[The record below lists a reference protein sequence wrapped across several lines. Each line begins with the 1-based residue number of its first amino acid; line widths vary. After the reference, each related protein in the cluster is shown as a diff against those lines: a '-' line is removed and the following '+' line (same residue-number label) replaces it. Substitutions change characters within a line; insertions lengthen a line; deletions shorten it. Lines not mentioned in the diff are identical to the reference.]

1 MSGAQHLG
9 WEALERVRTDEAS
22 ATEYAHLAKCAACR
36 EALADLERLASRFK
50 ESLGAEADAIP
61 AAREDAIL
69 GAARERA
76 AAIAGKKLVR
86 IPWWKQRSTMALAAS
101 LMVAGSAV
109 YLTYLKGD
117 EPSPRPVAT
126 PATRNEV
133 EQRAEDQTTPH
144 VANFRSPTSARTHQE
159 AAQKKEAA
167 RLDDRPSGEP
177 QELQKSLPSP
187 ATQPSA
193 MPAESPAA
201 AAKPK
206 VGVDLLERKG
216 DEAASKDAN
225 LAPRDFAS
233 AAPAKRAPVPEP
245 AKSAPA
251 APPSTT
257 ADSRVRA
264 LAEQAPA
271 PAGSALGGAAAGV
284 AGPVPQAPA
293 PPPPAAAEDKLVGAL
308 SAEDAEAERR
318 IGWLPPRTG
327 LWVRGQGEERD
338 LLQPQPLPLV
348 STEIEVRVGDTIAR
362 RVRQRFANPSGQ
374 PIVATYSIGLAPGES
389 GNQLSLTI
397 GNTDVPPHVAE
408 EMTHVRVWQDLPIA
422 GATIDLTTLSPP
434 RPLEGVATGTVRLRI
449 PVPPPPPQA
458 TDAPPKLAIR
468 LEPAQGFRIGQPA
481 AAGLAI
487 KGHPLGSGAWDL
499 TLPPTLG
506 VKEDLLELDVP
517 IVKSGG

>member
-1 MSGAQHLG
+1 MSGEQHLG

-22 ATEYAHLAKCAACR
+22 ADEFAHLAKCAACR

-61 AAREDAIL
+61 ASREDAIL
-69 GAARERA
+69 SAARERA

-86 IPWWKQRSTMALAAS
+86 LPWWRQRSTMAIAAS
-101 LMVAGSAV
+101 LMVAGSAA
-109 YLTYLKGD
+109 YLTYFKGD

-133 EQRAEDQTTPH
+133 EQRAQSGAQADH
-144 VANFRSPTSARTHQE
+144 VSLRSEERARTDE
-159 AAQKKEAA
+159 DAGPKKEAA
-167 RLDDRPSGEP
+167 LLDDRPVAAP
-177 QELQKSLPSP
+177 QELQKSVPSAALLPSAKP
-187 ATQPSA
+187 VEVPQ
-193 MPAESPAA
+193 A

-206 VGVDLLERKG
+206 VGVDFFEGKR
-216 DEAASKDAN
+216 DEAASKDAK
-225 LAPRDFAS
+225 LAARDSGA
-233 AAPAKRAPVPEP
+233 AAPAMRAPVPEP

-251 APPSTT
+251 APPAAI

-264 LAEQAPA
+264 LADEAPA

-284 AGPVPQAPA
+284 AGPARQAPA

-308 SAEDAEAERR
+308 SAREEGAERR
-318 IGWLPPRTG
+318 IAWLPPRTG
-327 LWVRGQGEERD
+327 LWVRGQGDERD
-338 LLQPQPLPLV
+338 LLEPQPLQLV
-348 STEIEVRVGDTIAR
+348 STEIEVRVGDTVAR
-362 RVRQRFANPSGQ
+362 RVRQRFTNPSGQ
-374 PIVATYSIGLAPGES
+374 PIVATYSTGLAPGES
-389 GNQLSLTI
+389 SAQVSLKI
-397 GNTDVPPHVAE
+397 GNSDVPPQPAD
-408 EMTHVRVWQDLPIA
+408 EMTHLRVWQDLPIA

-434 RPLEGVATGTVRLRI
+434 RPLEGVATGTVRVRI

-458 TDAPPKLAIR
+458 SDTPPKLAIR

-506 VKEDLLELDVP
+506 VKEDILELDVP